1 VEATHRKLV
10 WVWLARLNF
19 GVWTCSE
26 CAWVFNP
33 LGPPI
38 GDSLEE
44 MQRHFEEQRDKDFAA
59 HVCVEHPKPKTPK
72 PKP

>member
-1 VEATHRKLV
+1 VDATRRKLV
-10 WVWLARLNF
+10 WVWLTRLNF

-44 MQRHFEEQRDKDFAA
+44 MQVHYEQQRDKEFASHICA
-59 HVCVEHPKPKTPK
+59 EHPKVKNPKS
-72 PKP
+72 